1 MAEKEKK
8 VAFAQI
14 LTDLK
19 DDSRLF
25 PPRYLHRFSDLDRR
39 DLHSLQKAW
48 GGVSEN
54 RKVNLLQDL
63 EELSDSETLVC
74 FDDVARIG
82 LSDPSPAVRAI
93 SARLLWESEDVTLIP
108 IFLNMMEKDV
118 DTEARAA
125 GAAALGRFILIG
137 EIEELSPETKEH
149 LEDSLLL
156 VCTGVDAPSVRRR
169 ALESL
174 GYSERQEVP
183 VLIEKALA
191 STDRAW
197 TISALFAISRSVDQR
212 WEKQVLKFMKHPDD
226 DIRFEAIR
234 AAGELELESARQPL
248 LDMLESGEEE
258 GENRVAVA
266 WSLSQIGGDEVEEA
280 LQKSLQDSEDEDEA
294 EYIEEAITNLKFN
307 QDFQLAGIMDIPD
320 DDLDESDDINSRT

>member
-1 MAEKEKK
+1 MTEKEKK
-8 VAFAQI
+8 VPFSQI
-14 LTDLK
+14 LLDLK
-19 DDSRLF
+19 DDSKPF
-25 PPRYLHRFSDLDRR
+25 PPKFLHRFSDLGQK
-39 DLHSLQKAW
+39 DLSALKSEWDA
-48 GGVSEN
+48 VSPT
-54 RKVNLLQDL
+54 RKINLLQDL

-82 LSDPSPAVRAI
+82 LTDPSPAVRAI

-108 IFLNMMEKDV
+108 IFLTMMEKDG
-118 DTEARAA
+118 DTEARSA

-137 EIEELSPETKEH
+137 EIEKLSAETKEH

-156 VCTGVDAPSVRRR
+156 VCTGGDAPAVRQR

-191 STDRAW
+191 TGDRAW
-197 TISALFAISRSVDQR
+197 IISALFAISRSVDQR

-248 LDMLESGEEE
+248 LEMLETGEEE
-258 GENRVAVA
+258 GENRLAVA
-266 WSLSQIGGDEVEEA
+266 WSLSQIGGEEVEEA
-280 LQKSLQDSEDEDEA
+280 LQKSIQDSEDEDEA

-307 QDFQLAGIMDIPD
+307 QDFQLAGMMDVPD
-320 DDLDESDDINSRT
+320 DFSDETDEIVSRS